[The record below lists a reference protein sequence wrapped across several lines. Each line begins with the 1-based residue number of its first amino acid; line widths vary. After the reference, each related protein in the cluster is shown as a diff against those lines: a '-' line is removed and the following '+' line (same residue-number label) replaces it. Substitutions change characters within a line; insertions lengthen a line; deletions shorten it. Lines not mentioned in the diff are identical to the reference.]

1 MERAFEAHLADTKP
15 SLAHVD
21 RLQTE
26 PWRYGFLPLMR
37 SVGARL
43 SVEAIGFAQ
52 LPATE
57 PFRIG
62 QRPSLIFAPCEVASA
77 ELKNG
82 TLHIRLFGLGM
93 LGPNG
98 SLPIHVTEIARERE
112 ESRRD
117 PTLSNFLNIFHH
129 RSLSLLY
136 RAWASA
142 QATASLDRATHERFS
157 LYTASVSGHALR
169 RDRVPFLPEHA
180 RLSAASHLACG
191 ARNVDGLRASLAAY
205 FGVPLKIEEYQ
216 LHWMVI
222 PEQNRSIM
230 GEQRMSSY
238 LSAGAMLGEQ
248 SPDCQYR
255 FRIVVGPLQIEDYQ
269 RFTPRG
275 SDLLRL
281 VEWVRAF
288 VSEEYDWEL
297 ELQIEPDSAPPAVLG
312 GPQQLG
318 WSSWLGQSPADVPI
332 TGMRFEPEQYMRQLR
347 ENAVRR
353 ASAQQEHSAA
363 SFTSGRTC
371 RRPI

>member
-1 MERAFEAHLADTKP
+1 MERAFFKAHLAETNL
-15 SLAHVD
+15 SLAQIE
-21 RLQTE
+21 RLQTA
-26 PWRYGFLPLMR
+26 PWRYGFVPLMR
-37 SVGARL
+37 SVAATS
-43 SVEAIGFAQ
+43 SVEAIGSAQ

-57 PFRIG
+57 AFRVG
-62 QRPSLIFAPCEVASA
+62 QRPSLVFAPREVASA
-77 ELKNG
+77 ELRSGK
-82 TLHIRLFGLGM
+82 LYIRLFGLGM

-98 SLPIHVTEIARERE
+98 SLPLHVTEIARERE

-117 PTLSNFLNIFHH
+117 PTLSNFLDIFHH

-142 QATASLDRATHERFS
+142 QSTASLDRSGHERFS
-157 LYTASVSGHALR
+157 MYMASVSGHAIR
-169 RDRVPFLPEHA
+169 RDRIPFLPEHA
-180 RLSAASHLACG
+180 RLSAASHLVSE
-191 ARNVDGLRASLAAY
+191 ARNLDGLRASLAAY
-205 FGVPLKIEEYQ
+205 FRVPLRIEEYQ
-216 LHWMVI
+216 LQWMTI

-238 LSAGAMLGEQ
+238 LSAGAMLGERT
-248 SPDCQYR
+248 PDCQYR
-255 FRIVVGPLQIEDYQ
+255 FRIVLGPLQIEDYQ

-297 ELQIEPDSAPPAVLG
+297 ELQIKPESAPPSVLG

-353 ASAQQEHSAA
+353 IAA
-363 SFTSGRTC
+363 RDGEGMQC
-371 RRPI
+371 LPLDACNN

>member
-1 MERAFEAHLADTKP
+1 MERAFFEARLADTKL
-15 SLAHVD
+15 SLAYVE

-26 PWRYGFLPLMR
+26 PWRYGFLPLLR
-37 SVGARL
+37 SVGARS
-43 SVEAIGFAQ
+43 SVEAIGSAH

-57 PFRIG
+57 PFRLG

-77 ELKNG
+77 ELKSG
-82 TLHIRLFGLGM
+82 KLHIRLFGLGM

-117 PTLSNFLNIFHH
+117 PTLSHFLNIFHH

-142 QATASLDRATHERFS
+142 QSTASLDRSHDERFS
-157 LYTASVSGHALR
+157 LYMASVSGHALR
-169 RDRVPFLPEHA
+169 RDRIPFLPEHA
-180 RLSAASHLACG
+180 RLSAASHLVCG

-205 FGVPLKIEEYQ
+205 FRVPLKIEEYQ

-222 PEQNRSIM
+222 PAQNRSIM

-248 SPDCQYR
+248 TPDCQYR
-255 FRIVVGPLQIEDYQ
+255 FRIVIGPLHIEDYQ

-275 SDLLRL
+275 SELLRL
-281 VEWVRAF
+281 VEGVRAF

-297 ELQIEPDSAPPAVLG
+297 ELQIEPESAPPAVLG
-312 GPQQLG
+312 GAQQLG
-318 WSSWLGQSPADVPI
+318 WSSWLGQSPAGVPI
-332 TGMRFEPEQYMRQLR
+332 TGMRFEPEQYMLQLR

-353 ASAQQEHSAA
+353 ANAQGG
-363 SFTSGRTC
+363 TSGCVVEAKR
-371 RRPI
+371 